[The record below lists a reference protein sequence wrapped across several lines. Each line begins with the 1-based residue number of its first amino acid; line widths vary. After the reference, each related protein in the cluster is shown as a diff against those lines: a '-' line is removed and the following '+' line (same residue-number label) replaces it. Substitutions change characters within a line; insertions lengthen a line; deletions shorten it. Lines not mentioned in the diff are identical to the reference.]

1 MSQRSKKMDLGFK
14 DNYLR
19 IKEDLSM
26 RKLVISIFTSGII
39 FPMFFAGCATYENY
53 EEVSQ
58 RADRALE
65 QAELANQRIDQLAG
79 AYGGK

>member
-1 MSQRSKKMDLGFK
+1 
-14 DNYLR
+14 
-19 IKEDLSM
+19 M
-26 RKLVISIFTSGII
+26 RKVMTSILLSTLVL
-39 FPMFFAGCATYENY
+39 PLFFLTGCATYENY

-65 QAELANQRIDQLAG
+65 QAELANQRIDQLTG

>member
-1 MSQRSKKMDLGFK
+1 
-14 DNYLR
+14 
-19 IKEDLSM
+19 M
-26 RKLVISIFTSGII
+26 RKVMTSILVSTLVL
-39 FPMFFAGCATYENY
+39 PLFFLAGCATYENY

-65 QAELANQRIDQLAG
+65 QAELANQRIDQLTG